1 MTTVRFTT
9 IRDGELDRTESKD
22 FAKFE
27 DALEFSYDIEGD
39 GVVGCIKVG
48 DKIKRVF

>member
-9 IRDGELDRTESKD
+9 VRDGELDRTEEREFD
-22 FAKFE
+22 GFQE
-27 DALEFSYDIEGD
+27 ALEFSYDIEGD
-39 GVVGCIKVG
+39 GVVGCVKVG